1 MIQTE
6 RPVRML
12 IRLAYTSTFRPHI
25 TDADIDGITEKAAA
39 FNRRH
44 SITGI
49 LAVEGERVCQ
59 ILEGPREAV
68 EQLFESIQRDQRHYG
83 VVELDVSTI
92 ENPAFEDWG
101 MVRRPMVDIVTLAF
115 SL

>member
-1 MIQTE
+1 
-6 RPVRML
+6 ML
-12 IRLAYTSTFRPHI
+12 IRLAYTSTFRPHV
-25 TDADIDGITEKAAA
+25 TDADVDEITSKAAA
-39 FNRRH
+39 FNKQH

-68 EQLFESIQRDQRHYG
+68 EKLFESIQRDERHYG

-92 ENPAFEDWG
+92 DKPGFEDWG

-115 SL
+115 SM

>member
-1 MIQTE
+1 MIETE
-6 RPVRML
+6 RPLRML

-25 TDADIDGITEKAAA
+25 TDADIEGITEKAAA
-39 FNRRH
+39 FNKQH
-44 SITGI
+44 SITGV

-59 ILEGPREAV
+59 ILEGPKEAV
-68 EQLFESIQRDQRHYG
+68 ESLFESIRRDERHHA

-92 ENPAFEDWG
+92 DKAGFDDWG
-101 MVRRPMVDIVTLAF
+101 MVRRPMVDIVMLAF

>member
-1 MIQTE
+1 
-6 RPVRML
+6 ML
-12 IRLAYTSTFRPHI
+12 IRLAYTSTFRPHV
-25 TDADIDGITEKAAA
+25 TDADVDEITSKAAA
-39 FNRRH
+39 FNKQH

-59 ILEGPREAV
+59 ILEGPKEAV
-68 EQLFESIQRDQRHYG
+68 ERLFASIQRDERHYG
-83 VVELDVSTI
+83 VVELDK
-92 ENPAFEDWG
+92 PGFEDWG